1 MAEKPI
7 KNMLPMKAAAILNR
21 VPLFHLLTPTE
32 KQHIADSQTLF
43 YHIPNGDEFITLG
56 EVDDSF
62 YVLLSGTAKIIHSG
76 EELTRVSA
84 GHFVG
89 ETGFMGNN
97 TRSASV
103 VAETDII
110 ALKFNRKTFQIL
122 PIRVREIIKDHI
134 IQGLVDRVEE
144 LNIKI
149 VKEIK
154 ANKVLKP
161 ADGEAQGK

>member
-1 MAEKPI
+1 MQ
-7 KNMLPMKAAAILNR
+7 AAAILNR

-32 KQHIADSQTLF
+32 KQHIADSHTLF
-43 YHIPNGDEFITLG
+43 YHIPDGDEFITLG

-62 YVLLSGTAKIIHSG
+62 YVLLSGSAKIIHSG
-76 EELTRVSA
+76 EELTSVGA
-84 GHFVG
+84 GNFVG

-103 VAETDII
+103 VAQSDII
-110 ALKFNRKTFQIL
+110 ALKFNRKTFQVL

-161 ADGEAQGK
+161 DGESAEDKD